1 MNHFPRLLTFLGAPS
16 VCTAASHTPDP
27 AVHPA
32 EDQAAL
38 QEASEERGKGCC
50 HVDLSPGSC
59 FSAKALQDKYIHT
72 LELLQLL
79 AHAAS

>member
-1 MNHFPRLLTFLGAPS
+1 MPS
-16 VCTAASHTPDP
+16 V
-27 AVHPA
+27 AVETELQGSPTLLSIPLRPGQRCRRPVRKGA
-32 EDQAAL
+32 QAA
-38 QEASEERGKGCC
+38 ATWTCP
-50 HVDLSPGSC
+50 PGSC